1 MTEDRPR
8 LIERA
13 FPLKQASLDSVHEK
27 NVRHGHIST
36 LHIWPA
42 RRPLAA
48 CRAALIATLL
58 PDPGTPEAR
67 RELIERIGGRVVKKT
82 VRKRVGDRVIETLRE
97 ETVGGVLHWGR
108 ENSPDMDYFRE
119 EIRNAYGGRAPR
131 VLDPFAG
138 GGAIPLE
145 AMRLGCEATAVD
157 INPVAWFIL
166 KCTLEYPQRLAGQKL
181 PLPQFILQNQEFME
195 AFFKANPSYVG
206 SARPTKGQLDLTL
219 GAVAAGEAPPPMAD
233 LAWHVRAW
241 GHWVLERAR
250 EDLAPY
256 YPVVD
261 GKPTV
266 AYLWA
271 RTVECK
277 NCRATVPLLKTLW
290 LCKKDR
296 KRVKLELKPR
306 ADKSGVDFE
315 IVEPPVVGG
324 SAAQRRE
331 HDRRIG
337 RGTMSRSGAWCPCCG
352 TPESVSVTIEDI
364 RLEAQAGR
372 LGAQMTAV
380 ALEGDKGKEYRLPT
394 RQELE
399 ASGVAQEQVGEIF
412 RHIPLGI
419 LAEPTPVGG
428 GTGAGR
434 AFALHSYGMPTWQDL
449 FSPRQL
455 LALGTFAAA
464 TRAVPSAML
473 NSGYTGD
480 WASVVAPYL
489 ACVLSRTADYMANLC
504 VWENHA
510 EEVKHVFMRWA
521 LGITWDYAEG
531 NPLSSAERFYLGA
544 VGSVS
549 RVLARLTDLDA
560 APPPSV
566 LQGSA
571 IAGTGD
577 TFDVIVTDP
586 PYYDAI
592 PYSDLMDFFYVWLRR
607 VLPHDDGLNA
617 PLTPKWDSET
627 NDGELIDDASRHS
640 NDAALSKAT
649 YEQGMERAFGSC
661 WQSLSDSGRMVVVFA
676 NKNPDAWESL
686 VGALIRAGFCV
697 VGSWPIATEM
707 PGGLRN
713 LNRASL
719 SSSVWL
725 VCRKRSATTR
735 PGWDNQV
742 LQDMR
747 SQIGERLRDYWDAGV
762 RGPDFVW
769 AATGPALEP
778 YSAHPIV
785 KKANAPN
792 EVMTVSEFL
801 REVRRI
807 VVDFVVGRVLS
818 RNGDGEIV
826 TDLDDT
832 TIYYLLHRYDFG
844 FADAPAGAVILY
856 AQSCGVSDG
865 ELCDRE
871 VLIKSGGQPA
881 EEDEEPDSESDEEPE
896 EGTGSTMRLRPWH
909 HRKRESLG
917 LSTEGRPAP
926 LIDQTHRLMRLW
938 KAGDVH
944 RVDAYIEENGLR
956 RNELFHRLLQSLIE
970 LARRDNQADECTILE
985 SISNHVAAR
994 GVAPSPKP
1002 VLFDVPLDQ
1011 GSSEDE

>member
-67 RELIERIGGRVVKKT
+67 RELVERIGGRVVKKP
-82 VRKRVGDRVIETLRE
+82 VRKRVGERVIETLKE

-108 ENSPDMDYFRE
+108 EGSPDMDYFRD
-119 EIRNAYGGRAPR
+119 EIKKAYGGRAPR

-145 AMRLGCEATAVD
+145 AMRLGCEATAID

-181 PLPQFILQNQEFME
+181 PLPQFILRNQEFME
-195 AFFKANPSYVG
+195 AFFKANPSYLG
-206 SARPTKGQLDLTL
+206 SARPTKGQLELTL

-241 GHWVLERAR
+241 GHWVLELAKAK
-250 EDLAPY
+250 LAPY
-256 YPVVD
+256 YPVID

-271 RTVECK
+271 RTVQCG
-277 NCRATVPLLKTLW
+277 NCRAVIPLLRTLW
-290 LCKKDR
+290 LSRGDG
-296 KRVKLELKPR
+296 KRAILELRPR
-306 ADKSGVDFE
+306 PDKSGVDFE
-315 IVEPPVVGG
+315 IVNPPVVGG
-324 SAAQRRE
+324 NAAQRRE
-331 HDRRIG
+331 HDRKIG
-337 RGTMSRSGAWCPCCG
+337 AGTVTRSGACCPCCG
-352 TPESVSVTIEDI
+352 AAGSVAVTANSV
-364 RLEAQAGR
+364 QVAGR
-372 LGAQMTAV
+372 TGQVGETLVAVLESDGPTRRFRPPKDIDIEAPASATAALQQAYDSAPLGEVTEAIDPRRPSPNARGVSGVTRHGITSFGHLFNA
-380 ALEGDKGKEYRLPT
+380 
-394 RQELE
+394 RQELALFRFLDACYE
-399 ASGVAQEQVGEIF
+399 ARKHIAAGGYDDTWLDAISDSLLPAVDKVADYNSVLSTWSVTRQTIRNTF
-412 RHIPLGI
+412 AR
-419 LAEPTPVGG
+419 
-428 GTGAGR
+428 
-434 AFALHSYGMPTWQDL
+434 FALAMTTDYAEANPIGGATGGFASAVEWIASAISH
-449 FSPRQL
+449 L
-455 LALGTFAAA
+455 LTAADPA
-464 TRAVPSAML
+464 AGVTVIQ
-473 NSGYTGD
+473 GD
-480 WASVVAPYL
+480 AANITQG
-489 ACVLSRTADYMANLC
+489 RTAD
-504 VWENHA
+504 
-510 EEVKHVFMRWA
+510 
-521 LGITWDYAEG
+521 
-531 NPLSSAERFYLGA
+531 
-544 VGSVS
+544 
-549 RVLARLTDLDA
+549 
-560 APPPSV
+560 
-566 LQGSA
+566 
-571 IAGTGD
+571 
-577 TFDVIVTDP
+577 VILTDP

-592 PYSDLMDFFYVWLRR
+592 PYADLSDFFYVWLRR
-607 VLPHDDGLNA
+607 GLRGRYA
-617 PLTPKWDSET
+617 DEFSGALTPKSEEIVQHAGRL
-627 NDGELIDDASRHS
+627 DGDNEEARRAYERGMT
-640 NDAALSKAT
+640 AAF
-649 YEQGMERAFGSC
+649 ERANHA
-661 WQSLSDSGRMVVVFA
+661 LADEGRLVVVFA
-676 NKNPDAWESL
+676 HKDAAAWESL
-686 VGALIRAGFCV
+686 AAAMIRAGFV
-697 VGSWPIATEM
+697 VVASWPIQTEM
-707 PGGLRN
+707 PNKLAGGARL
-713 LNRASL
+713 A
-719 SSSVWL
+719 SSVWL
-725 VCRKRSATTR
+725 VCRKRLASAK
-735 PGWDNQV
+735 PGWDNKI

-747 SQIGERLRDYWDAGV
+747 SRIHERLRDYWDAGI

-769 AATGPALEP
+769 AATGPALES

-785 KKANAPN
+785 KKANSPDQ
-792 EVMTVSEFL
+792 VMTVSEFL

-826 TDLDDT
+826 SELDDT

-881 EEDEEPDSESDEEPE
+881 KEDEEPDSESDEEPE
-896 EGTGSTMRLRPWH
+896 EGTGSTMRLRPWQ

-926 LIDQTHRLMRLW
+926 LIDQAHRLMRLW

-944 RVDAYIEENGLR
+944 LVDAYIEENGLR

-994 GVAPSPKP
+994 GVAPERPAR
-1002 VLFDVPLDQ
+1002 LFDM
-1011 GSSEDE
+1011 DEHATD